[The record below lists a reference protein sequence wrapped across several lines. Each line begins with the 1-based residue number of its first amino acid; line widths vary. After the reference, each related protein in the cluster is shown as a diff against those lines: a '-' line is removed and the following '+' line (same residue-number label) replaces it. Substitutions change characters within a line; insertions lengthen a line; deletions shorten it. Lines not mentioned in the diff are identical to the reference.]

1 MKIKITEDQYKK
13 ILLHEHS
20 NRSLIN
26 EQNNEVVLGIALL
39 AGLDLTGH
47 NKKIADEALSKEDIL
62 SKIKSTL
69 ENKDKLKNIADNFEE
84 KGMEDPSNFL
94 SKNAN
99 KIKEKFNSL
108 SNDKK
113 LDFLSMSILKNF
125 NQK

>member
-26 EQNNEVVLGIALL
+26 EQDNEVVLGIASL
-39 AGLDLTGH
+39 AGLGLTGH
-47 NKKIADEALSKEDIL
+47 NKIVADKALGKEDIL

-69 ENKDKLKNIADNFEE
+69 ENKDKLKSIVDNFEE
-84 KGMEDPSNFL
+84 KGMENPNEFL

-108 SNDKK
+108 SNGKK
-113 LDFLSMSILKNF
+113 LDFLSMSILSNL